1 MQNVNNSN
9 YYSNNNYYMSNSQ
22 FKDFKK
28 CEAYALAK
36 MRGEWQDKTNQAFLV
51 GGYIDAYFSGELD
64 KFKFNNPEVFNKDG
78 SLKATYKQCEL
89 IIERIKK
96 DEYMMQLLSGE
107 TQLVE
112 TGFIEGVP
120 FKIKMDSVLSD
131 TIVDQKIMKD
141 CKDVWN
147 GGYEPFWKVYGYDIQ
162 MAIYQYIHA
171 QNSGVMKDCKL
182 AVATK
187 EDETDLRIFKFKQET
202 LDNALAEVKALA
214 PHYQDVKNGLVAP
227 VYCGECAYCRS
238 LKKLS
243 KENEEEI

>member
-1 MQNVNNSN
+1 MEKLENKN
-9 YYSNNNYYMSNSQ
+9 YYLNNYYMSASQ

-36 MRGEWQDKTNQAFLV
+36 MRGEWQDKTSNAFLV

-64 KFKFNNPEVFNKDG
+64 QFKANNTELFNKDG
-78 SLKATYKQCEL
+78 SLKATYKQCET
-89 IIERIKK
+89 IIKRIEQ
-96 DEYMMQLLSGE
+96 DEYMMHLLSGE
-107 TQLVE
+107 KQLIQ
-112 TGFIEGVP
+112 TGIIEGVP
-120 FKIKMDSVLSD
+120 FKIKMDSVLDD

-147 GGYEPFWKVYGYDIQ
+147 NGYEPFWKVYGYDIQ

-171 QNSGVMKDCKL
+171 QNTGIKKPCKL

-187 EDETDLRIFKFKQET
+187 EDECDLRVFKFKQET
-202 LDNALAEVKALA
+202 IDNALSEVKALA
-214 PHYQDVKNGLVAP
+214 PHYQDVKNGLVPP
-227 VYCGECAYCRS
+227 VYCGECAYCKS

-243 KENEEEI
+243 KESEEEI